1 MYRQVQCLY
10 CPSGCR
16 HRLRSRPCTHRPGAA
31 ASLQVSARM
40 RAPFSR
46 APGLGDTG
54 GTRALSLPHGCP
66 PTALAG
72 REPTQPEG
80 MCSATL
86 SGNKPAAAERPQG
99 PARGT
104 AWPVGTVGTW
114 GGGGPKPQ
122 LGNQGRPG
130 WGRRGAGSGAWGNL
144 QLPCSG
150 TSGRGPARAGT
161 STAGNG
167 RGAAAGLA
175 TVELESVGGAGA
187 GLGIPPSPA
196 RGTSRQDGGW
206 DGTWLRADTVTSLLP
221 PAHPPGPHPTE
232 GSPPG
237 PRSPRWGC
245 QGLCSGEYRHF
256 TLNIKRRIAFVTYR
270 SQRGVSVDSKRGK
283 GARGRGGGGWRGGR
297 GAVSTLLSLRERC
310 PGAGTRRPCC
320 NSHRG
325 LKT

>member
-16 HRLRSRPCTHRPGAA
+16 HRLRSRPCTHGPGAA
-31 ASLQVSARM
+31 ASLQVSART

-54 GTRALSLPHGCP
+54 GMCALSLPHGCP

-72 REPTQPEG
+72 WEPTQPEG
-80 MCSATL
+80 TCSATL
-86 SGNKPAAAERPQG
+86 SGNKPAAAERPRG

-104 AWPVGTVGTW
+104 ARPAGTVGTW
-114 GGGGPKPQ
+114 GAKPR
-122 LGNQGRPG
+122 LGNRGRPDG
-130 WGRRGAGSGAWGNL
+130 VGGERGQGPGGNL

-150 TSGRGPARAGT
+150 TCGPGASARWHVHRRQRTRCCG
-161 STAGNG
+161 GP
-167 RGAAAGLA
+167 
-175 TVELESVGGAGA
+175 VPGGAGIGRRGRGRA
-187 GLGIPPSPA
+187 GHPTQPRKRHEQVG
-196 RGTSRQDGGW
+196 RGR
-206 DGTWLRADTVTSLLP
+206 DGTGLCADTVTSLLL
-221 PAHPPGPHPTE
+221 PACPPGPRPTE

-237 PRSPRWGC
+237 PHSPRWGC

-283 GARGRGGGGWRGGR
+283 GARGRGGGGWRGGQ
-297 GAVSTLLSLRERC
+297 GAVSTLLSLRGRC
-310 PGAGTRRPCC
+310 PGAGTRRPRC
-320 NSHRG
+320 SSRRG